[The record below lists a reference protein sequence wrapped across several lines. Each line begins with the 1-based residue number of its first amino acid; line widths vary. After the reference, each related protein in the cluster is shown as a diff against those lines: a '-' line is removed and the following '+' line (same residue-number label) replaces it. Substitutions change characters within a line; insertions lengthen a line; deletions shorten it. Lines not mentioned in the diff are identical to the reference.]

1 MQLDYTF
8 ELPNDLRAIEKSVH
22 DLMERGLAV
31 GFDGDRLRLNLRVGL
46 TEALANAMLYGN
58 CRDPHK
64 HVRVE
69 ASLTPESI
77 TVRVTDEGRGFD
89 PSTILDPTLPANR
102 ARAGG
107 RGLYLIRNLMDHVEF
122 NEQGNSITM
131 VLRATGGDAARVK
144 DPASIAEFAELVPLP
159 PAVQAALEGFRRAG
173 AGRRFRLAARHEGQ
187 WLELFGA
194 GVQNEVD
201 WSGAPTVGVP
211 NSEGP
216 LLAVQ
221 TPADGLTPEEAQ
233 FLAGVVGQLVAHE
246 REARSAAREL
256 TERYEEI
263 NLLYFI
269 SEVLASVL
277 SVPDA
282 ATRILSEVADVL
294 GARRASLWVYR
305 SEDETLA
312 LAASVGEG
320 GLRGPIRAD
329 DPESATAWV
338 FRERQPLNLERDTV
352 LSAVPRL
359 EPRPQGREAFLSVPI
374 NYTPP
379 DGSTRTV
386 GVLTLVGRRS
396 NIRFSAGDARLLSA
410 IASQIGAALET
421 QRLVQESLRQ
431 ERLVRELELAH
442 DLQLKLL
449 PDPSAFDAP
458 ISIVARC
465 VPADSV
471 GGDFYQ
477 LFHLPADRVGF
488 MIGDVSSHGFSAA
501 LIMALTMSAVGIHAP
516 ESGSPAEVLRRVHRA
531 LIDELQTT
539 EMYMSLFYAVLD
551 LDAGELVYANAG
563 HPHAFRITPSG
574 AVSRLA
580 ATDPPLGIL
589 SSEQFSEATCRWT
602 AGEDL
607 LLLFTDGLSD
617 ALATEQSGRSG
628 ETILV
633 DEVVRH
639 RARDLDSILDHV
651 FSTADR
657 AAAHLPADDRTA
669 LLARG

>member
-1 MQLDYTF
+1 M
-8 ELPNDLRAIEKSVH
+8 
-22 DLMERGLAV
+22 
-31 GFDGDRLRLNLRVGL
+31 
-46 TEALANAMLYGN
+46 
-58 CRDPHK
+58 
-64 HVRVE
+64 
-69 ASLTPESI
+69 
-77 TVRVTDEGRGFD
+77 
-89 PSTILDPTLPANR
+89 
-102 ARAGG
+102 
-107 RGLYLIRNLMDHVEF
+107 
-122 NEQGNSITM
+122 
-131 VLRATGGDAARVK
+131 
-144 DPASIAEFAELVPLP
+144 
-159 PAVQAALEGFRRAG
+159 
-173 AGRRFRLAARHEGQ
+173 
-187 WLELFGA
+187 
-194 GVQNEVD
+194 
-201 WSGAPTVGVP
+201 
-211 NSEGP
+211 
-216 LLAVQ
+216 
-221 TPADGLTPEEAQ
+221 TPEEAG
-233 FLAGVVGQLVAHE
+233 FLASIVGQIVAHE

-269 SEVLASVL
+269 SEVLASVI

-282 ATRILSEVADVL
+282 ATRILAEVADVL

-305 SEDETLA
+305 PEEEMLH
-312 LAASVGEG
+312 LGASVGEG
-320 GLRGPIRAD
+320 GMQGPIRVD
-329 DPESATAWV
+329 DAESATAWV

-352 LSAVPRL
+352 LAAVPRL

-379 DGSTRTV
+379 DGATRTV

-431 ERLVRELELAH
+431 ERMVRELELAH

-449 PDPSAFDAP
+449 PDPAEFESP
-458 ISIVARC
+458 LSIVARC

-477 LFHLPADRVGF
+477 LFHLPGDRVGF

-501 LIMALTMSAVGIHAP
+501 MIMALTMSAVGIHAP

-531 LIDELQTT
+531 LIEELEST
-539 EMYMSLFYAVLD
+539 EMYLSLFYAVLD
-551 LDAGELVYANAG
+551 LEAGQLVYANAG
-563 HPHAFRITPSG
+563 HPHAFRITQRG
-574 AVSRLA
+574 EVARLS

-589 SSEQFSEATCRWT
+589 SRDDYGEGMSLWT

-617 ALATEQSGRSG
+617 ALATEDSGQSG
-628 ETILV
+628 EAALLQ
-633 DEVVRH
+633 EVLLT
-639 RARDLDSILDHV
+639 RDRPLAEILDHV
-651 FSTADR
+651 FATADR
-657 AAAHLPADDRTA
+657 ASPHLPPDDRTA

>member
-1 MQLDYTF
+1 MQLEYAF
-8 ELPNDLRAIEKSVH
+8 ELPNDLRAIEKSVQY
-22 DLMERGLAV
+22 LMERGLAV

-58 CRDPHK
+58 CRDPRK
-64 HVRVE
+64 RVRVE
-69 ASLTPESI
+69 ASLTAEAI

-89 PSTILDPTLPANR
+89 PSAVIDPTLPANR
-102 ARAGG
+102 VRAGG
-107 RGLYLIRNLMDHVEF
+107 RGLYLIRQLMDHVEF
-122 NEQGNSITM
+122 NDRGNSITM
-131 VLRATGGDAARVK
+131 ILRKEAPTAIPADATEI
-144 DPASIAEFAELVPLP
+144 PAFAELVPLP
-159 PAVQAALEGFRRAG
+159 PPVESALAGFHGTRPG
-173 AGRRFRLAARHEGQ
+173 ARFRLAGLDGDRWIPLYTTA
-187 WLELFGA
+187 GA
-194 GVQNEVD
+194 ESVD
-201 WSGAPTVGVP
+201 WSAAAEYPLEPSDGPHLALQAPGGELSDSEAAFLSAVLGAM
-211 NSEGP
+211 
-216 LLAVQ
+216 L
-221 TPADGLTPEEAQ
+221 
-233 FLAGVVGQLVAHE
+233 AHE

-269 SEVLASVL
+269 SEVLASVM

-294 GARRASLWVYR
+294 GARRASLWVFHAD
-305 SEDETLA
+305 DENLY

-320 GLRGPIRAD
+320 GMRGPIAVD

-352 LSAVPRL
+352 LSALPRL

-374 NYTPP
+374 NFTPP
-379 DGSTRTV
+379 DGATRTV
-386 GVLTLVGRRS
+386 GVLTLVGRRN

-421 QRLVQESLRQ
+421 QRLLQESLRQ

-449 PDPSAFDAP
+449 PDPDTFDAP
-458 ISIVARC
+458 IGVAARC

-477 LFHLPADRVGF
+477 LFRLPADRIGF

-501 LIMALTMSAVGIHAP
+501 MIMALTMSAVGIHAP

-531 LIDELQTT
+531 LIAELEST

-551 LDAGELVYANAG
+551 LNAGQLVYANAG
-563 HPHAFRITPSG
+563 HPHAFRITPAG
-574 AVSRLA
+574 EVHRLG

-589 SSEQFSEATCRWT
+589 PRDEYGEGTTEWT
-602 AGEDL
+602 AGQDL

-617 ALATEQSGRSG
+617 ALASDPSGQSGEATLIAEVLSARTRSLK
-628 ETILV
+628 EI
-633 DEVVRH
+633 
-639 RARDLDSILDHV
+639 IDHV
-651 FSTADR
+651 FSAADR
-657 AAAHLPADDRTA
+657 ASAHLPPDDRTA
-669 LLARG
+669 LVARG